1 MITNCNSNKVKKDFI
16 GLLPFSWPPHKP
28 SETIWGGASKQTS
41 YIVPF
46 NLLISLNKV
55 SFEFMLIF
63 VCLNPQ
69 ELKLEQNN
77 STERKE
83 RKKENNKLE
92 INDFLLYIVVDFILS
107 MSMNNFH
114 FSNEGVLRCNRQG
127 K

>member
-1 MITNCNSNKVKKDFI
+1 
-16 GLLPFSWPPHKP
+16 
-28 SETIWGGASKQTS
+28 
-41 YIVPF
+41 
-46 NLLISLNKV
+46 
-55 SFEFMLIF
+55 MLIF

-77 STERKE
+77 SMERKE

-92 INDFLLYIVVDFILS
+92 INDFLLYVVVDFILF

-114 FSNEGVLRCNRQG
+114 FSNEGVLRCNQQG